1 MNYLDYFSSK
11 TYLNLRRSEN
21 LAKNSKEQ
29 IEEDEIKVINKLQ
42 ENSNENIG
50 EIAKKCGFSR
60 QKAWRIIKK
69 LEEEK
74 TIWGYR
80 AIINNEK
87 TNMNGFVLLI
97 KGKRLPIENNF
108 EKDIVERK
116 IDKIAEEMGITVN
129 ESYWLHGSYDG
140 MIGFSAKNLK
150 QAKKFQ
156 EKYLKTF
163 DGNILELN
171 LLEKMVVVKEGG
183 FVNPKILKSKSLLD
197 S

>member
-1 MNYLDYFSSK
+1 M
-11 TYLNLRRSEN
+11 
-21 LAKNSKEQ
+21 AKNSKEQ

-97 KGKRLPIENNF
+97 KGKRLPIEYNTPAF
-108 EKDIVERK
+108 RLCQI
-116 IDKIAEEMGITVN
+116 
-129 ESYWLHGSYDG
+129 
-140 MIGFSAKNLK
+140 
-150 QAKKFQ
+150 
-156 EKYLKTF
+156 
-163 DGNILELN
+163 
-171 LLEKMVVVKEGG
+171 
-183 FVNPKILKSKSLLD
+183 KILIFLHNKLPMQQLMCIIVDTATYLIRLNIWQNTAMGPWDTAWGYYTGGGSGIMTGN
-197 S
+197 